1 MTHILL
7 KKRAAILALA
17 VPLAMGLPV
26 QAVAQD
32 GEIEEVIIT
41 GTRVADRSAAD
52 SPVPVDV
59 ISGSEFRDNAS
70 TDVQDMLRT
79 SVPSFDVNTQP
90 ISDAATISRP
100 ANVRGLSPDNVLV
113 LVNGKRRHRGSI
125 ISFLG
130 GGISDGAQGVDIA
143 ASIGKSHRLV
153 NDLTADDGHN
163 GFSCQY
169 LGLIDG
175 HKVLIGHGHIGTFTN
190 TDRPNLGLFKC
201 RIGIPERH

>member
-1 MTHILL
+1 MTHILS

-26 QAVAQD
+26 QAIAQD

-100 ANVRGLSPDNVLV
+100 VFLMVRRVL
-113 LVNGKRRHRGSI
+113 
-125 ISFLG
+125 ISLLF
-130 GGISDGAQGVDIA
+130 
-143 ASIGKSHRLV
+143 HRLRLSRSKSFV
-153 NDLTADDGHN
+153 MVHLHSTVLTPSQV
-163 GFSCQY
+163 F
-169 LGLIDG
+169 
-175 HKVLIGHGHIGTFTN
+175 
-190 TDRPNLGLFKC
+190 
-201 RIGIPERH
+201 

>member
-79 SVPSFDVNTQP
+79 SVPSFEVNTQP
-90 ISDAATISRP
+90 I
-100 ANVRGLSPDNVLV
+100 LS
-113 LVNGKRRHRGSI
+113 
-125 ISFLG
+125 
-130 GGISDGAQGVDIA
+130 
-143 ASIGKSHRLV
+143 
-153 NDLTADDGHN
+153 
-163 GFSCQY
+163 
-169 LGLIDG
+169 LI
-175 HKVLIGHGHIGTFTN
+175 HI
-190 TDRPNLGLFKC
+190 
-201 RIGIPERH
+201 